1 MALYI
6 DDNDNNKTFVG
17 YCLFVAL
24 IVSFA
29 PSLCSGAND
38 VTRATNKQYPSKSLV
53 IVLLSL
59 STVGYSTVSKYKIY

>member
-1 MALYI
+1 MALYT

-24 IVSFA
+24 VASFA

-38 VTRATNKQYPSKSLV
+38 VTRATNKQYALQKSSYCP
-53 IVLLSL
+53 IV
-59 STVGYSTVSKYKIY
+59 VVNCRIFYSQ